1 MKKVLQIALL
11 LAIVVLGYLLY
22 KSIATPI
29 QYEEEQAKRYGK
41 VIERL
46 KDIRAAQVAYKSEF
60 GKFTGSFDTLV
71 NFVKTGHFNVE
82 QRIGSADDSVAVSK
96 GLLKRVKVQV
106 KVLDSLFKGRTTM
119 ADSLPFIPYGGGAR
133 FELGASEF
141 MTASKVP
148 VKVFEAKAA
157 DSVIFRS
164 FVIDNDRYKQILVN
178 KTAEKKKA
186 DKYPGLKVG
195 SLTEATNNAGNW
207 E

>member
-11 LAIVVLGYLLY
+11 IAIVGLGYLLY
-22 KSIATPI
+22 RSIATPI
-29 QYEEEQAKRYGK
+29 QYEDEQAKRSGK

-46 KDIRAAQVAYKSEF
+46 KDIRSAQVAYKSEF
-60 GKFTGSFDTLV
+60 GKFTGSFDTLI
-71 NFVKTGHFNVE
+71 NFVKTGHYNVE
-82 QRIGSADDSVAVSK
+82 QRIGSADDSIAVSK

-106 KVLDSLFKGRTTM
+106 RVLDSLFKGNIARV
-119 ADSLPFIPYGGGAR
+119 DSLPFIPYGGGAK
-133 FELGASEF
+133 FEMGAGEI
-141 MTASKVP
+141 MTASKVA
-148 VKVFEAKAA
+148 VKVFEAKAP
-157 DSVIFRS
+157 DSIIFRS
-164 FVIDNDRYKQILVN
+164 FVIQDKNFKQILVN

>member
-11 LAIVVLGYLLY
+11 IAIVGLGYLLY
-22 KSIATPI
+22 RSISTPI
-29 QYEEEQAKRYGK
+29 QYEDEQAKRNGK

-46 KDIRAAQVAYKSEF
+46 KDIRSAQVAYKSEF

-82 QRIGSADDSVAVSK
+82 QRIGSADDSLAVSK

-106 KVLDSLFKGRTTM
+106 RVLDSLFKGDIARV
-119 ADSLPFIPYGGGAR
+119 DSLPFIPYGGGAK
-133 FELGASEF
+133 FEMGAGEL

-148 VKVFEAKAA
+148 VKVFEAKAP
-157 DSVIFRS
+157 DTIIFRS
-164 FVIDNDRYKQILVN
+164 FAIQDKNYKQILVN
-178 KTAEKKKA
+178 KTSEKKKA

>member
-11 LAIVVLGYLLY
+11 IAIVGLGYLLY
-22 KSIATPI
+22 KSIAKPI
-29 QYEEEQAKRYGK
+29 QYEDEQAKRNGK

-60 GKFTGSFDTLV
+60 GKYTGSFDTLV

-82 QRIGSADDSVAVSK
+82 QRIGSADDSVAVAK
-96 GLLKRVKVQV
+96 GLLKRIKVQV
-106 KVLDSLFKGRTTM
+106 RVLDSLFKGNTARV
-119 ADSLPFIPYGGGAR
+119 DSLPYIPYGGGAK
-133 FELGASEF
+133 FEMGAGEI

-148 VKVFEAKAA
+148 VKVFQALAP
-157 DSVIFRS
+157 DSIIFRS
-164 FVIDNDRYKQILVN
+164 FVIDDEDFKQILIN
-178 KTAEKKKA
+178 KTYGKKKA